1 MARSKQRV
9 AAGVAFTVALLGG
22 GGILAPPARSAVPRR
37 PDIVLIVTDDQHAG
51 TLGWMPF
58 VKRYIERHGIRFPR
72 AMVPTSLCCP
82 SRASLLTGE
91 YSHTTKVW
99 SNVAGWVRFKRAGMQ
114 SRSIAVWLRRAG
126 YRTGLVGKYLN
137 AYSGTVPPPGWSA
150 WHAFRAPNG
159 NYYDYNLVHTN
170 GSITRHGS
178 DAASYSTDVLR
189 HHALRFIEATPRD
202 KPFFLYFAPYA
213 PHEPATPAP
222 RHLHLAAPLE
232 PFNPPSLYESDLSD
246 KPPWIRRLSPPNV
259 GDIQYLRVQQYRT
272 LRSVDEAIAAI
283 LDAQRTRRRF
293 RNTLLI
299 VLSDNGLMWGEHRVL
314 GKFVPYQGATR
325 IPLALGWPA
334 RLPGGRGDARLALN
348 IDVPVTIAA
357 AAEATHGDVAGQNLL
372 RSWRRIGFVLEAR
385 APRFP
390 GGDGTNVE
398 RPSYCGW
405 RTARYLFVHY
415 ANGREE
421 LYDYASDPW
430 ELRDRRGTRPNL
442 QRYLRRRAR
451 EACRPEPPGFNWG

>member
-1 MARSKQRV
+1 MN
-9 AAGVAFTVALLGG
+9 
-22 GGILAPPARSAVPRR
+22 RR
-37 PDIVLIVTDDQHAG
+37 L
-51 TLGWMPF
+51 
-58 VKRYIERHGIRFPR
+58 
-72 AMVPTSLCCP
+72 
-82 SRASLLTGE
+82 
-91 YSHTTKVW
+91 
-99 SNVAGWVRFKRAGMQ
+99 
-114 SRSIAVWLRRAG
+114 
-126 YRTGLVGKYLN
+126 
-137 AYSGTVPPPGWSA
+137 
-150 WHAFRAPNG
+150 
-159 NYYDYNLVHTN
+159 
-170 GSITRHGS
+170 
-178 DAASYSTDVLR
+178 
-189 HHALRFIEATPRD
+189 
-202 KPFFLYFAPYA
+202 
-213 PHEPATPAP
+213 PAP
-222 RHLHLAAPLE
+222 RHLHLAAPLK

-246 KPPWIRRLSPPNV
+246 KPPWIRRLSPTNLS
-259 GDIQYLRVQQYRT
+259 DIQYLRVQQYRT

-283 LDAQRTRRRF
+283 LDAQRARRRF

-299 VLSDNGLMWGEHRVL
+299 VLSDNGLMWGEHRVS

-334 RLPGGRGDARLALN
+334 RLPGGRVDARLALN

-357 AAEATHGDVAGQNLL
+357 AAEATHADVAGQNLL

-385 APRFP
+385 APRIP

-415 ANGREE
+415 ANRREE